1 MTNSKNIALYQ
12 LGLGSLKTYLLAAAF
27 VIGNIALPQLC
38 HLIPQGGLILLPIY
52 FFTLIA
58 AYKYGFTVGLLTA
71 VLSPLVN
78 NLLFGMPASGMLP
91 IILVKSTFLALAA
104 AYIAK
109 KTQKVSLLTVTMA
122 VVAYQAV
129 GMLVEWAMTGSLQAA
144 LQDIGCPSGHL
155 AGLSRHLPAD
165 CRRLADS
172 PLCLERLIHFRHYIT
187 RNSQNGCSVL

>member
-1 MTNSKNIALYQ
+1 MNTTKNIALHQ
-12 LGLGSLKTYLLAAAF
+12 LGISELKTYLLAVAF

-58 AYKYGFTVGLLTA
+58 A
-71 VLSPLVN
+71 LVN

-91 IILVKSTFLALAA
+91 IILVKSTLLALAA

-144 LQDIGCPSGHL
+144 LQDIWLGYPGIFL
-155 AGLSRHLPAD
+155 QIVGGW
-165 CRRLADS
+165 
-172 PLCLERLIHFRHYIT
+172 LILRY
-187 RNSQNGCSVL
+187 VLKD